1 MAFGAVIGQ
10 TFTGG
15 VKNNRLVIGTSTAG
29 WLQADCDY
37 LCDGTN
43 DEQEFNT
50 AIQFLNTYDGG
61 EIVVLDGAYN
71 ISAAIAISIPNVIL
85 IGNGNA
91 TILKNLSTTTNLIN
105 VAASDF
111 HIANM
116 SLKGTTQKSC
126 INISSAGS
134 NVVVESVAFSGAD
147 NGIYTEGSSG
157 QFIGNQ
163 FVSNK
168 FGMVIGGNNCIV
180 NGNNFANNG
189 HGIEIENSNNIIS
202 NNNIT
207 NGTVGIYCELDCSN
221 INIVGNNITGA
232 SSYSMQLENL
242 NESIIGNNV
251 CQNNNTGI
259 YLSSCD
265 DCAITGNTCLNNTNY
280 GIHLVGS
287 NGNTVSGNICKNNNS
302 STLNNNGIYLVVS
315 SSNNTVTGNTCS
327 NNNYGIDIYN
337 NSNNNTI
344 TGNTCNNN
352 NTGIYLSV
360 ANNNAVSGN
369 TCIRGTGTSSD
380 YSASQFTIQLLGTSN
395 NLVVGN
401 NIMGKNYSDS
411 GGSNN
416 TFANNKYN

>member
-15 VKNNRLVIGTSTAG
+15 VKNNRLVIGTTTAG

-61 EIVVLDGAYN
+61 EIVVLDGTYN
-71 ISAAIAISIPNVIL
+71 ISTAIAISVPNMSL

-105 VAASDF
+105 VTASDF

-116 SLKGTTQKSC
+116 SLEGTTQKNC

-134 NVVVESVAFSGAD
+134 NIVVENITFSGAD
-147 NGIYTEGSSG
+147 NAIYSEGGAG

-163 FVSNK
+163 FASNT
-168 FGMVIGGNNCIV
+168 IGIAIAGNNCIV

-207 NGTVGIYCELDCSN
+207 NCGVGVYSETSPSGV
-221 INIVGNNITGA
+221 NIV
-232 SSYSMQLENL
+232 
-242 NESIIGNNV
+242 NNV
-251 CQNNNTGI
+251 MIDNNTGI
-259 YLSSCD
+259 YVDSLM
-265 DCAITGNTCLNNTNY
+265 
-280 GIHLVGS
+280 
-287 NGNTVSGNICKNNNS
+287 NS
-302 STLNNNGIYLVVS
+302 
-315 SSNNTVTGNTCS
+315 
-327 NNNYGIDIYN
+327 
-337 NSNNNTI
+337 TI
-344 TGNTCNNN
+344 TGNTIYRGAGSSGSYTSSQYTIRMLGCSNCMVTNNLIPGKDIAVTSPN
-352 NTGIYLSV
+352 SNTMVFMNKWDGSATPLPSASISQSGIVQLSNDPFATSTSTAPTSAALNQVFELAKRTANLTINRAMISSSAGDLVVSPVTSQELSYLSGV
-360 ANNNAVSGN
+360 
-369 TCIRGTGTSSD
+369 TSSV
-380 YSASQFTIQLLGTSN
+380 QTQLNAKQKKITYGTAN
-395 NLVVGN
+395 P
-401 NIMGKNYSDS
+401 S
-411 GGSNN
+411 GGS
-416 TFANNKYN
+416 TGDVYIQY

>member
-71 ISAAIAISIPNVIL
+71 ISAAIAISIPNVSL

-105 VAASDF
+105 VTAPDF
-111 HIANM
+111 HIASM
-116 SLKGTTQKSC
+116 SLEGTTQQDC

-163 FVSNK
+163 FVNNDRGIYLVSNNNIVNANV
-168 FGMVIGGNNCIV
+168 FNNCSVWGVYIEG
-180 NGNNFANNG
+180 NG
-189 HGIEIENSNNIIS
+189 NIIS
-202 NNNIT
+202 NNTFTNCGTAVYNETPSSGANIV
-207 NGTVGIYCELDCSN
+207 NNVMIDNNIGIYANS
-221 INIVGNNITGA
+221 
-232 SSYSMQLENL
+232 
-242 NESIIGNNV
+242 
-251 CQNNNTGI
+251 
-259 YLSSCD
+259 
-265 DCAITGNTCLNNTNY
+265 
-280 GIHLVGS
+280 LV
-287 NGNTVSGNICKNNNS
+287 NS
-302 STLNNNGIYLVVS
+302 
-315 SSNNTVTGNTCS
+315 
-327 NNNYGIDIYN
+327 
-337 NSNNNTI
+337 TI
-344 TGNTCNNN
+344 TGNTIYRGSGTSGNYTSSQYTIQMSGCNNCMVTN
-352 NTGIYLSV
+352 NLIPGKDIVVSLPNTNTMLFMNKWDASTSPLPIASISQSGIVQLSNDPFATSTSTTPTSAALNQVFELAKRTANLTINRAMISSSAGDLVVSPVTSQELSYLSGV
-360 ANNNAVSGN
+360 TSSVQTQLNAKQKKI
-369 TCIRGTGTSSD
+369 TYGTG
-380 YSASQFTIQLLGTSN
+380 N
-395 NLVVGN
+395 P
-401 NIMGKNYSDS
+401 S
-411 GGSNN
+411 GGS
-416 TFANNKYN
+416 TGDVYIQY

>member
-105 VAASDF
+105 VTASNF

-116 SLKGTTQKSC
+116 SLKGTTQQDC
-126 INISSAGS
+126 INISDAGS

-147 NGIYTEGSSG
+147 NGIYTNGGAG

-163 FVSNK
+163 FMNNNI
-168 FGMVIGGNNCIV
+168 GMVIAGNNCIV
-180 NGNNFANNG
+180 DGNNFINNG
-189 HGIEIENSNNIIS
+189 HGIDIENSNNIIS

-207 NGTVGIYCELDCSN
+207 NGTFGIYCELGCFSV
-221 INIVGNNITGA
+221 NIVGNNIAGA
-232 SSYSMQLENL
+232 SSYSIRLEGL

-251 CQNNNTGI
+251 CQNSEIGI
-259 YLSSCD
+259 FLLTCN
-265 DCAITGNTCLNNTNY
+265 DCAITGNTCLNSANHGVQLNNST
-280 GIHLVGS
+280 
-287 NGNTVSGNICKNNNS
+287 GNTISGNICKNNRS
-302 STLNNNGIYLVVS
+302 ETSNNNGIYLFL
-315 SSNNTVTGNTCS
+315 SSNNTITGNTCS
-327 NNNYGIDIYN
+327 SNNYGIDIYN
-337 NSNNNTI
+337 ASNNNVI

-352 NTGIYLSV
+352 NTGIFLSV

-380 YSASQFTIQLLGTSN
+380 YSASQFTIQLLGIN
-395 NLVVGN
+395 NSLVVGN
-401 NIMGKNYSDS
+401 NIMGKNYSDT
-411 GGSNN
+411 GGNNN

>member
-61 EIVVLDGAYN
+61 EIVVLDGTYN

-105 VAASDF
+105 VTASDF

-116 SLKGTTQKSC
+116 SLEGTTQQDC

-147 NGIYTEGSSG
+147 NAIYSEGGGG

-163 FVSNK
+163 FVNNDSGIYLVSNNNIVNANV
-168 FGMVIGGNNCIV
+168 FNNCSVWAVYIEG
-180 NGNNFANNG
+180 NG
-189 HGIEIENSNNIIS
+189 NIIS
-202 NNNIT
+202 NNTFT
-207 NGTVGIYCELDCSN
+207 NCGTAVYNEVPSSGA
-221 INIVGNNITGA
+221 NIV
-232 SSYSMQLENL
+232 
-242 NESIIGNNV
+242 NNV
-251 CQNNNTGI
+251 MIDNNTGI
-259 YLSSCD
+259 YVESL
-265 DCAITGNTCLNNTNY
+265 TN
-280 GIHLVGS
+280 S
-287 NGNTVSGNICKNNNS
+287 
-302 STLNNNGIYLVVS
+302 
-315 SSNNTVTGNTCS
+315 
-327 NNNYGIDIYN
+327 
-337 NSNNNTI
+337 TI
-344 TGNTCNNN
+344 TGNTIYRGSGTSGNYTSSQYTIQMLACNNCMVTN
-352 NTGIYLSV
+352 NLIPGKDIVVTSPNSNTMVFMNKWDSSTTPLPSASISQSGIVQLSNDPFATSTSTAPTSAALNQVFELAKRTANLTINRAMISSSAGDLVVSPVTSQELSYLSGV
-360 ANNNAVSGN
+360 TSSVQTQLNAKQKKI
-369 TCIRGTGTSSD
+369 TYGTG
-380 YSASQFTIQLLGTSN
+380 N
-395 NLVVGN
+395 P
-401 NIMGKNYSDS
+401 S
-411 GGSNN
+411 GGS
-416 TFANNKYN
+416 TGDVYIQY